1 MTLIEMG
8 LINSVNKSDDLQCL
22 FDEYKTRIKAKSHL
36 PSNPLKP
43 LIQFLQSVGESIF
56 DKRKPICFSASLL
69 DHDFKEIRQGL
80 ITVGVYN
87 IKFQY
92 VHNNQTVVLLWPLH
106 GLRWYGR
113 NKSLFLFQSGS
124 RCKLGPALFIF
135 KCKHPKRLVSCVEK
149 RINSLLHLYR
159 NMTSVI
165 KYLHPIRESCIDRK
179 TRSELKIRSIGFSK
193 SLDKENA
200 EKSHSIESLRSPS
213 SVVFICGPDD
223 YLLPRNIPEHNTLTF
238 DSVTET
244 PGSRVE
250 LSTFRQIHLDLP
262 NGNYLE
268 AAFAPNLPLMSNTQ
282 DNNSSEHGKYVVI
295 ALSPHFNSPS
305 TNFMI
310 NSHSPFR
317 KCSNNIYF
325 PEPM

>member
-1 MTLIEMG
+1 MG

-22 FDEYKTRIKAKSHL
+22 FDEYETRIKAKSHL

-43 LIQFLQSVGESIF
+43 LVQFLQSVGESIF
-56 DKRKPICFSASLL
+56 NKRKPICFSASLL

-124 RCKLGPALFIF
+124 RCKL
-135 KCKHPKRLVSCVEK
+135 
-149 RINSLLHLYR
+149 
-159 NMTSVI
+159 
-165 KYLHPIRESCIDRK
+165 
-179 TRSELKIRSIGFSK
+179 
-193 SLDKENA
+193 

-282 DNNSSEHGKYVVI
+282 DNNGSEHGKYVVI

>member
-1 MTLIEMG
+1 MG

-22 FDEYKTRIKAKSHL
+22 FDEYKTRIKAKAHL
-36 PSNPLKP
+36 PSNPSKP
-43 LIQFLQSVGESIF
+43 LIQFLQSVSESMF
-56 DKRKPICFSASLL
+56 NKRKSMCFSVSLL

-80 ITVGVYN
+80 ITVRVYD

-135 KCKHPKRLVSCVEK
+135 KCKHPKRLVSCIEK

-165 KYLHPIRESCIDRK
+165 KYLHPVRESCLDRK
-179 TRSELKIRSIGFSK
+179 ETYSSSRSELEIRSIGFSN
-193 SLDKENA
+193 SLNKENE

-223 YLLPRNIPEHNTLTF
+223 YLLPRNISEQNTLNF
-238 DSVTET
+238 DPVTEM
-244 PGSRVE
+244 PDSRVE
-250 LSTFRQIHLDLP
+250 LSTIRQIYLDLP

-268 AAFAPNLPLMSNTQ
+268 AALAPNLPLISDTQ
-282 DNNSSEHGKYVVI
+282 NNNNSEHGRYVVI

-305 TNFMI
+305 TDLVI
-310 NSHSPFR
+310 NSHPRFK
-317 KCSNNIYF
+317 KCPNNIYF

>member
-1 MTLIEMG
+1 MG
-8 LINSVNKSDDLQCL
+8 LNNSVNKSDDLQCL
-22 FDEYKTRIKAKSHL
+22 FDEYKTRIKAKAHL

-56 DKRKPICFSASLL
+56 DKRKSICFSVSLL

-80 ITVGVYN
+80 ITVRVYD

-113 NKSLFLFQSGS
+113 CKSLFLFQSGS

-149 RINSLLHLYR
+149 RINSLLYLYR

-165 KYLHPIRESCIDRK
+165 KYLHPIRESCLDRK
-179 TRSELKIRSIGFSK
+179 ITYSLSRSELKIRSIGFSK
-193 SLDKENA
+193 SLDKENT

-223 YLLPRNIPEHNTLTF
+223 YLLPRNISEQNTLTF

-244 PGSRVE
+244 PDSRIE
-250 LSTFRQIHLDLP
+250 LSKFSQIYLDLP

-268 AAFAPNLPLMSNTQ
+268 AAFAPNLPSISNTQ
-282 DNNSSEHGKYVVI
+282 DSNSSEHGKYVII
-295 ALSPHFNSPS
+295 ALSPHFNNSS

-310 NSHSPFR
+310 NSHPPFK
-317 KCSNNIYF
+317 KCLNNIYF
-325 PEPM
+325 SEPM